1 MKHHQSINLLLV
13 GALTL
18 FLLAK
23 ADAAQTRTPAE
34 RYGLPT
40 VDSALKI
47 SKVTT
52 PIRFP
57 RLIVGLGV
65 SLTSVDRQSVNDVL
79 DAVLSTYEVSAGNH
93 VGSPP
98 AGFAGSLRL
107 QFSRRIG
114 FWWDYSGGSEPE
126 TDGTAKAA
134 TTFGLLLTPL
144 RARSGAVALSLGTG
158 YAYQKLWSRN
168 SYSLS
173 IPNSTGTLE
182 RIDLETGKIGG
193 VPVLVLLELPA
204 SATSRYSLNLSAN
217 QIFSKKAVVTH
228 FYNQTDSYEIEMSG
242 LYLSAT
248 LVVGL

>member
-1 MKHHQSINLLLV
+1 MKQLQSINLLLV
-13 GALTL
+13 GMLAVI
-18 FLLAK
+18 LLSN
-23 ADAAQTRTPAE
+23 ADAAQSRTPAE

-57 RLIVGLGV
+57 RLIVGVGV
-65 SLTSVDRQSVNDVL
+65 SRASVDKPSVNAVL
-79 DAVLSTYEVSAGNH
+79 DAVLTTYDVSSGNH

-98 AGFAGSLRL
+98 PGLAGSLRV

-114 FWWDYSGGSEPE
+114 LWWDYSGGSEPE

-144 RARSGAVALSLGTG
+144 RARSGAIALSLGTG

-168 SYSLS
+168 SYFLP
-173 IPNSTGTLE
+173 IPNSSGTLE

-193 VPVLVLLELPA
+193 VPLLVMLELPA
-204 SATSRYSLNLSAN
+204 SATSRYSLNLSAK
-217 QIFSKKAVVTH
+217 QIFSKKAVLTH
-228 FYNQTDSYEIEMSG
+228 YYDQIDSYEIEMSG

-248 LVVGL
+248 LAVGL